1 MKIVLVGINAKYIH
15 TNLALLYL
23 SRIGRDK
30 LTDFE
35 TVEYTINQNTDVILQ
50 HLYRKKPAVV
60 LFSCYLWN
68 IEYVEWISRDLIR
81 LLPEVEIWLGG
92 PEVSHEPMTELTT
105 RPYIKGILLGEG
117 EQTFA
122 ELCSGWSQDRLLPDE
137 QLGAIAGLCFRP
149 SGREPVFTAMRLPM
163 DFSQVLFPYEDLM
176 MEDFRHKIVYYESS
190 RGCPFS
196 CAYCLSSI
204 DKRLRFRSLEQVC
217 RELTFFLERGV
228 AQVKFIDRTFNCSHE
243 RTKAIWRF
251 LAANDNGVTNFHFEV
266 AADLL
271 DEEEIGILAGLRPGQ
286 VQLEI
291 GVQSV
296 HERTLTAVNR
306 RMDLSKVED
315 NVRAIGLSHN
325 VHLHLDLIIG
335 LPYEGMVGMAQSF
348 NRLYRLQPSQ
358 LQLGFL
364 KVLKGTDMAA
374 KAEQFDILYHRRP
387 PYEVLQTKW
396 LSFDEII
403 ALKQIEEA
411 VETFYN
417 SGQFT
422 NLLSVA
428 LPLFGDPWEL
438 FGSLAAAYEEAK
450 DGFRSHSRQTLYE
463 VVIAWLLPYW
473 PWEQEYLESIA
484 LYDLYLREN
493 LKSRPRFAAAAQE
506 REKDDRHRFFEREAR
521 EQRYLAMPVYR
532 GKTAAQLARMTH
544 LEKFWRQT
552 AMGWRRQWCLFDYER
567 RDPLSGNAFVNRIEM
582 ENDER

>member
-23 SRIGRDK
+23 SRIGRQW

-68 IEYVEWISRDLIR
+68 IEYVKWISRDLVR
-81 LLPEVEIWLGG
+81 LLPEVQIWLGG
-92 PEVSHEPMTELTT
+92 PEVSHEPMAELADL
-105 RPYIKGILLGEG
+105 PYIKGILLGEG
-117 EQTFA
+117 EQTFT
-122 ELCSGWSQDRLLPDE
+122 ELCSGWAKERLLTDE
-137 QLGAIAGLCFRP
+137 QLRNIAGLCFRP
-149 SGREPVFTAMRLPM
+149 AGREPVFTPVRLPM
-163 DFSQVLFPYEDLM
+163 DFSQVLFPYEDLA

-204 DKRLRFRSLEQVC
+204 DKRLRFRSLQQVY
-217 RELTFFLERGV
+217 RELAFFLRHRV

-251 LAANDNGVTNFHFEV
+251 LAEHDNGITNFHFEV

-271 DEEEIGILAGLRPGQ
+271 DEEEIAILGSLRPGQ

-296 HERTLTAVNR
+296 HERTLEAVNR
-306 RMDLSKVED
+306 RMDLSKVEA
-315 NVRAIGLSHN
+315 NVRAIGAGRN

-335 LPYEGMVGMAQSF
+335 LPYEGMEGMAQSF

-374 KAEQFDILYHRRP
+374 KAEAFDILYHRRP
-387 PYEVLQTKW
+387 PYEVLQTRW
-396 LSFDEII
+396 LSYDQII
-403 ALKQIEEA
+403 DLKQLEEA

-422 NLLSVA
+422 ELLAVA
-428 LPLFGDPWEL
+428 QPLFTDPWEL
-438 FGSLAAAYEEAK
+438 YRSLAAAYEAAGE
-450 DGFRSHSRQTLYE
+450 GFRAHSRQALYE
-463 VVIAWLLPYW
+463 VVIDWLAPDW
-473 PWEQEYLESIA
+473 PWEREYLESIA

-493 LKSRPRFAAAAQE
+493 LKSRPPFAPAAE
-506 REKDDRHRFFEREAR
+506 KREKERLHHFFEREAR
-521 EQRYLAMPVYR
+521 EQRYLQAAAYQ

-544 LEKFWRQT
+544 LERFWRPLGD
-552 AMGWRRQWCLFDYER
+552 GWQRQWRLFDYER
-567 RDPLSGNAFVNRIEM
+567 RDPLNGNAFVYTIEM
-582 ENDER
+582 ENE